1 MPNLPWKIT
10 GYDGTSEIYSG
21 EAPSI
26 LTEDEIATM
35 LQRLAAR
42 HLSHGEVV
50 AASLRKNL
58 KGYSGLLEYVIDRV
72 GEKGNT
78 VMVGTDPQY
87 IAFRKRVAALL

>member
-10 GYDGTSEIYSG
+10 GYDGTNQIYNG
-21 EAPSI
+21 EAPSV
-26 LTEDEIATM
+26 LTEEEIATI

-50 AASLRKNL
+50 AASLRKTL
-58 KGYSGLLEYVIDRV
+58 KGYSGLLECIIDHV

-78 VMVGTDPQY
+78 VMVGTNPHY
-87 IAFRKRVAALL
+87 IAARK